1 LFANEF
7 TTLKNMNTY
16 LTPKLDTRRA
26 KSDGT
31 FPIIIRITHL
41 RKTTSIATGFYV
53 QKADWDDRRGQ
64 VKFSYQG
71 AYSVPH
77 LNTILLKELT
87 RANSILNKLIDSGEL
102 NYLSIREIKERI
114 VQNNK
119 FESFFAFGEKLVE
132 EFRQQNRLGT
142 ARSYDFLLK
151 RLRKFN
157 KGRDLKFNQLN
168 YDFLKRLEHQH
179 LSRGYSWNGLSNYM
193 RTIRA
198 IFNKAIRA
206 GLIQREASPFLRYQ
220 IKQVPTAKR
229 ALPVRYIKSIMELEL
244 EPDSNLFNYRNY
256 FLLSFML
263 YGMNFTDMAHMK
275 MENIID
281 DRLLYNRKKN
291 GRAYDIKLAEPTLEL
306 LRPYME
312 DKNKDEYILP
322 IINRKRPEGIFKDIE
337 WARGRY
343 NKGLKEIGELCGIEQ
358 RLTSYVSRHSFATQ
372 AMLNN
377 IPLEAISAMMGH
389 SRINTTQIYLK
400 GLPAS
405 VLDEYNERLI
415 EAI

>member
-1 LFANEF
+1 
-7 TTLKNMNTY
+7 MNTY
-16 LTPKLDTRRA
+16 LTLKLDTRRA

-53 QKADWDDRRGQ
+53 QKPDWDNRRGQ
-64 VKFSYQG
+64 VKYSYKG

-77 LNTILLKELT
+77 LNTLLLKELT
-87 RANSILNKLIDSGEL
+87 RANSILNKLIDNGEL

-114 VQNNK
+114 VQKNK
-119 FESFFAFGEKLVE
+119 FESFFAFGESLVE
-132 EFRQQNRLGT
+132 ELKQQNRLGT

-168 YDFLKRLEHQH
+168 YDFLKRLEHEH
-179 LSRGYSWNGLSNYM
+179 LSRGYSWNGLSTYT

-206 GLIQREASPFLRYQ
+206 GLIAREASPFLRYQ

-229 ALPVRYIKSIMELEL
+229 ALPVKHLKSILVLEL
-244 EPDSNLFNYRNY
+244 EPNSNLFHYRNY
-256 FLLSFML
+256 FLLSYML
-263 YGMNFTDMAHMK
+263 YGMNFTDMAHLK
-275 MENIID
+275 IKNIID
-281 DRLLYNRKKN
+281 DRLLYKRKKN
-291 GRAYDIKLAEPTLEL
+291 GRAYDIKLTEPTLEL
-306 LRPYME
+306 IRPYIAG
-312 DKNKDEYILP
+312 KSKDDYILP
-322 IINRKRPEGIFKDIE
+322 IINRKRPEGIYKDIE

-343 NKGLKEIGELCGIEQ
+343 NKGLKEIGTLCRIEQ

-400 GLPAS
+400 NLPAS
-405 VLDEYNERLI
+405 VLDGYNEQLI
-415 EAI
+415 RAI